1 MMLVAQRKE
10 IVAYYYVLS
19 KLNCSVVVFLHTCL
33 PTLIFSS
40 SAWLFDIILTNFGLL
55 KHSMIFYPVTR
66 SWFFSHLF
74 FKVFFK
80 NSANTDQTTGSKV
93 YNIFVL
99 SFWPRFVEKI
109 AACAM
114 FAGTIWLFVWYFLSF
129 LQRIWLVMSLNLHT
143 LWSFSVFH
151 FYSPRLCTRQ
161 NPVIQKWISRV
172 LDQILK
178 IPTVKF
184 MKKGYFIRIFQFQ
197 SEKVNIEWHGRLRT
211 KYSKKTFFTPF
222 VYMVWI
228 SRILIGWARKM

>member
-1 MMLVAQRKE
+1 MKCIHIRVA
-10 IVAYYYVLS
+10 INCAYTAHA
-19 KLNCSVVVFLHTCL
+19 C
-33 PTLIFSS
+33 
-40 SAWLFDIILTNFGLL
+40 
-55 KHSMIFYPVTR
+55 
-66 SWFFSHLF
+66 
-74 FKVFFK
+74 
-80 NSANTDQTTGSKV
+80 
-93 YNIFVL
+93 VL
-99 SFWPRFVEKI
+99 SFWPRFRGKDCCMCYVCGHYMAVCVI
-109 AACAM
+109 
-114 FAGTIWLFVWYFLSF
+114 FPIF

-222 VYMVWI
+222 VYMV
-228 SRILIGWARKM
+228 